1 MGPLQNG
8 REDVRIQLIFLI
20 VIEVV
25 VNGATLRDLLVVE
38 SRRALLANSSRR
50 LLLN

>member
-1 MGPLQNG
+1 MGPLQKG

-25 VNGATLRDLLVVE
+25 VNSATFRDLLVVE
-38 SRRALLANSSRR
+38 SRRALLVNSSRR

>member
-1 MGPLQNG
+1 MAPLQKG

-25 VNGATLRDLLVVE
+25 VNSVTFGDLLVVE
-38 SRRALLANSSRR
+38 SRRARLMNSSRR